1 MANVGRLTQ
10 QTYIMMARQ
19 RRITKLSDKR
29 PERVRI
35 ELQPNWD
42 VYQLQPDRKNPDYKL
57 LMAGSESALALQL
70 SQLGWMEKMIDHLL
84 NASDLKFDDWFDA
97 WAAGYPELRYRSNP
111 KLPNLSTNYPAR
123 NLRNSD
129 GDTIPRWRGD
139 ASSRPAY
146 IEWHP
151 SDRKTSKEVGL
162 HRTIEYFPDRSEN
175 KSVVLTGN
183 DKELIRQILQIHYE
197 GSGSSEKSDSTVSTG
212 ISYRGAPKV
221 VLYFLERIEDVE
233 KGYRQ
238 LEARVGFRLVG
249 KTENPN
255 GVGDLLTKANIRSLA
270 QRIFQHFLQPQQ
282 FRFRKG
288 RESVSY
294 RDKSSGLESFVFA
307 TSTAEGVN
315 LYQRICEVME
325 IEFDNSKVFT
335 STNQNPAQAFPIT
348 SPEVTILGNKIK
360 PPRRRPVGYVY
371 FREAKL
377 FLEML
382 NEPIL
387 LCDYNGHLYRNPD

>member
-1 MANVGRLTQ
+1 MADVGRLTQ

-35 ELQPNWD
+35 ELQPNWN

-84 NASDLKFDDWFDA
+84 NASDLKFEDWFDV
-97 WAAGYPELRYRSNP
+97 WAAGYPELRYRVNP
-111 KLPNLSTNYPAR
+111 KLPNLRTNYPSS
-123 NLRNSD
+123 NVKDSN
-129 GDTIPRWRGD
+129 GETISRWRNEVG
-139 ASSRPAY
+139 SRPAY
-146 IEWHP
+146 IEWKP
-151 SDRKTSKEVGL
+151 SARKTAKDLGL
-162 HRTIEYFPDRSEN
+162 HRTIEYFPDRSQN

-197 GSGSSEKSDSTVSTG
+197 GGGSSEGMDSTVSTG

-255 GVGDLLTKANIRSLA
+255 GTGDLLTKANIRNLA
-270 QRIFQHFLQPQQ
+270 QRIVQNFLQPEQ
-282 FRFRKG
+282 FRLHKG

-294 RDKSSGLESFVFA
+294 RDKRQGLESFVFA
-307 TSTAEGVN
+307 TSASEGIN
-315 LYQRICEVME
+315 LYQRICRVME

-335 STNQNPAQAFPIT
+335 SSNQNPTQAFPIT
-348 SPEVTILGNKIK
+348 PPEVTILGNKIK
-360 PPRRRPVGYVY
+360 PPRRRPVGHVY

-387 LCDYNGHLYRNPD
+387 LCDYNGHIYRNPD